1 MSDGRTAGNLC
12 QSEQNSMLRASLI
25 ATTCGLAA
33 AIALSHYDAPMW
45 FRAAAF
51 IPFYMA
57 ATWLLQALG
66 KT

>member
-1 MSDGRTAGNLC
+1 MSDSHAAGNLC

-25 ATTCGLAA
+25 ATVVGLAA
-33 AIALSHYDAPMW
+33 AIALSRYDAATW
-45 FRAAAF
+45 YRAAAF
-51 IPFYMA
+51 VPFYLA

>member
-1 MSDGRTAGNLC
+1 MGESHTAGNLC

-25 ATTCGLAA
+25 ATVVALAIVLVVDRLDLGL
-33 AIALSHYDAPMW
+33 W

-51 IPFYMA
+51 VPLYLGSS
-57 ATWLLQALG
+57 WLLQALG

>member
-1 MSDGRTAGNLC
+1 MGGAAGNLC

-25 ATTCGLAA
+25 ATVVGLASI
-33 AIALSHYDAPMW
+33 IALSHFEASIW
-45 FRAAAF
+45 IRATAF